1 MNKGNIL
8 VLTQWSYRDAL
19 VQTYTLPYVAY
30 MRQALPAAYRIYVLT
45 SEQERIAL
53 KPADVEAINQE
64 WAPQNMELIAH
75 SYKRFGW
82 RKITQTAGELFGLLQ
97 LVRKKKIKV
106 IHAFGTPAGSIAW
119 ALSKVTGAQLV
130 IDSYEPHAEAM
141 VENHTWTEDS
151 MAYKLLHR
159 MEKLQTQRASAF
171 IATTEGMR
179 QYAKDRFGVTV
190 KQLYAKPACVDLDQ
204 FKPGPKDPVLLK
216 ELGLEGKIVCVYA
229 GKLGGIYLKEE
240 VFDFIKACYLHWN
253 DRFRF
258 LMLTNATKEEIAAE
272 VKRTGLPENIVMAKF
287 VSHSEIAAHLSL
299 GDFGLN
305 PVKPVPTKRYC
316 TSIKDGEYWAT
327 GLPVVITRDISDDS
341 GSLKT
346 KALVMF

>member
-1 MNKGNIL
+1 
-8 VLTQWSYRDAL
+8 
-19 VQTYTLPYVAY
+19 
-30 MRQALPAAYRIYVLT
+30 
-45 SEQERIAL
+45 
-53 KPADVEAINQE
+53 
-64 WAPQNMELIAH
+64 
-75 SYKRFGW
+75 
-82 RKITQTAGELFGLLQ
+82 
-97 LVRKKKIKV
+97 
-106 IHAFGTPAGSIAW
+106 
-119 ALSKVTGAQLV
+119 
-130 IDSYEPHAEAM
+130 

-204 FKPGPKDPVLLK
+204 FKPGPKDPVLLN

-341 GSLKT
+341 GIIEAKGIGYVLKELT
-346 KALVMF
+346 TAEYEKAIQRIEELLKEDRTILQQKIRAVAETYRSYSIAENIYRTLYNPLQQ